1 LRSLGRATP
10 VRGDMVAIGG
20 CSVLVHVHEQSH
32 RSPLGTQRQPENR
45 GKKKWLEMSARR
57 DAARKRV
64 LRQLDVPMPLSAA
77 D

>member
-1 LRSLGRATP
+1 MFMNRATEVLLELNVNLKIV
-10 VRGDMVAIGG
+10 VRKM
-20 CSVLVHVHEQSH
+20 
-32 RSPLGTQRQPENR
+32 
-45 GKKKWLEMSARR
+45 WLEMSARR